1 MTDQTANVETCLQVH
16 GPLTADEI
24 ESLGEHWHAL
34 DARLRSFGHDDVRL
48 DLYLKDRDTK
58 SQHLTLDAKI
68 TGLPNL
74 VATTSEVDLDHALN
88 VVRDEMIRLIGDA
101 KDTHRQRDTKRFR
114 SA

>member
-1 MTDQTANVETCLQVH
+1 MTDQTASVGTCLQVH
-16 GPLTADEI
+16 GALTVDEI
-24 ESLGEHWHAL
+24 ETLAEHWHAL
-34 DARLRSFGHDDVRL
+34 DARIRRFGHDDVRL
-48 DLYLKDRDTK
+48 DLYVKDRGTK

-74 VATTSEVDLDHALN
+74 VATTSESDLDHALN

-101 KDTHRQRDTKRFR
+101 KDTHRPRDTERFR

>member
-1 MTDQTANVETCLQVH
+1 MTDQTASVETCLQVH

-24 ESLGEHWHAL
+24 ETLVEHWHAL
-34 DARLRSFGHDDVRL
+34 DTRLRSFRRDDVRL
-48 DLYLKDRDTK
+48 DLYVKDRDTK

-68 TGLPNL
+68 SGLPNL
-74 VATTSEVDLDHALN
+74 VATTSDANLEHALN

-101 KDTHRQRDTKRFR
+101 KDTHRQRDSKRFR